1 MGKGYSKIV
10 DRFSLGGRSF
20 RGFQF
25 NGIGPRELVAAND
38 YGLAL
43 GGEKYAIARLATS
56 FPLGLPRELGLYGSI
71 FAESGALWGLKH
83 DTSVAGLS
91 DKITLTDMNYR
102 TSIGFAM
109 NWETPIGPLQFNW
122 SRPQR
127 YVTKADGTDI
137 DDLE

>member
-1 MGKGYSKIV
+1 M
-10 DRFSLGGRSF
+10 
-20 RGFQF
+20 
-25 NGIGPRELVAAND
+25 
-38 YGLAL
+38 
-43 GGEKYAIARLATS
+43 
-56 FPLGLPRELGLYGSI
+56 PRELGLYGSI

-137 DDLE
+137 DDLEYFSLNLATRF